1 MTFPAVKKI
10 YLTRHAQTD
19 FNKNGIVQGSG
30 VDSDLNDTGRRQ
42 AAAFFEQY
50 KNIPFQKIYTSTLKR
65 SVQSVSGFMDKGIP
79 AEHLEG
85 LNEIDWGKREASPI
99 TVEENEYY
107 LYVISQWREGNTSLR
122 IEGGESPE
130 DLQTKQKRALD
141 YILSH
146 EDEREILICMHG
158 RAMRIFLCLLLGYEL
173 KYMDIFEHSNMCL
186 YQLDY
191 TGSMFALKRP
201 NDVSHLQNV

>member
-42 AAAFFEQY
+42 AAAFFERY
-50 KNIPFQKIYTSTLKR
+50 KEISFQKIYTSTLKR
-65 SVQSVSGFMDKGIP
+65 SIQSVSKFMDRGIP
-79 AEHLEG
+79 AEHLDG
-85 LNEIDWGKREASPI
+85 LKEIDWGKREAVPI

-107 LYVISQWREGNTSLR
+107 LYVISQWRAGNTSLR

-130 DLQTKQKRALD
+130 DLQAKQKQALD
-141 YILSH
+141 HILSH

-158 RAMRIFLCLLLGYEL
+158 RAMRIFLCLLLGYKL
-173 KYMDIFEHSNMCL
+173 RYMDVFEHSNMCL

-191 TGSMFALKRP
+191 TGSMFALRRW
-201 NDVSHLQNV
+201 NDVSHLWNS